1 MQLLMRPVCARHG
14 GSFGTITAVPMI
26 HRNWKLLKRFRSPQN
41 ADLGEKLFTKY
52 RKLVRLNTNQWVCQ
66 WQCSRQDWTSL
77 TTAGRLRPPPLCGFS
92 ITRRIPE
99 ELELKKWR
107 KTCQE
112 LHPSSLST
120 ALIRFRCTARS
131 AKGSVPQFCVAICSP
146 DNKYRPVGIWRK
158 IWKYPVFRS
167 STPMH
172 SCFPRVTSKV
182 ESDRE
187 PSFRHHCRV
196 KSQTVEDHDQPRE
209 DPAVFPGVPRYCRD
223 SKLFRGD
230 MAGDPSESTSRRS
243 ISFLSERGRSCWLN
257 TVEDHVC
264 TPFITT
270 TRWGLIASETQSA
283 LTSAPRGLSNATRR
297 KS

>member
-1 MQLLMRPVCARHG
+1 VLLRG
-14 GSFGTITAVPMI
+14 EI
-26 HRNWKLLKRFRSPQN
+26 HLSVSSKQREL
-41 ADLGEKLFTKY
+41 T
-52 RKLVRLNTNQWVCQ
+52 RLNVTNH
-66 WQCSRQDWTSL
+66 S
-77 TTAGRLRPPPLCGFS
+77 GRPQCGFS
-92 ITRRIPE
+92 ITRRIPAG
-99 ELELKKWR
+99 LKTWR

-131 AKGSVPQFCVAICSP
+131 AKGSVPQFCLAICSP
-146 DNKYRPVGIWRK
+146 DNKYLPAGTWRK

-172 SCFPRVTSKV
+172 GCFPRVTSKV

-187 PSFRHHCRV
+187 PSFRHPCRV
-196 KSQTVEDHDQPRE
+196 NSHPVEGHGQPRE
-209 DPAVFPGVPRYCRD
+209 DPAVFPGVPRYYRD
-223 SKLFRGD
+223 WKLFPGD
-230 MAGDPSESTSRRS
+230 MARDPSGSTRRRS
-243 ISFLSERGRSCWLN
+243 ISSLSERGRSCWLN
-257 TVEDHVC
+257 TVEDPVC
-264 TPFITT
+264 APFIRT

>member
-1 MQLLMRPVCARHG
+1 MLLRG
-14 GSFGTITAVPMI
+14 EI
-26 HRNWKLLKRFRSPQN
+26 HLSVSSKQREL
-41 ADLGEKLFTKY
+41 T
-52 RKLVRLNTNQWVCQ
+52 RLNLNH
-66 WQCSRQDWTSL
+66 S
-77 TTAGRLRPPPLCGFS
+77 GRPQCGFS
-92 ITRRIPE
+92 ITRRIPA
-99 ELELKKWR
+99 ELKKWR

-146 DNKYRPVGIWRK
+146 DNKYLPAGTWRK

-167 STPMH
+167 SAPMH
-172 SCFPRVTSKV
+172 GCFPRVTSKV

-187 PSFRHHCRV
+187 PSFRHHCRLN
-196 KSQTVEDHDQPRE
+196 SHTVEDHGQPRE
-209 DPAVFPGVPRYCRD
+209 DPAVFPGVPRYYRD

-264 TPFITT
+264 APFITT

>member
-1 MQLLMRPVCARHG
+1 M
-14 GSFGTITAVPMI
+14 
-26 HRNWKLLKRFRSPQN
+26 W
-41 ADLGEKLFTKY
+41 
-52 RKLVRLNTNQWVCQ
+52 
-66 WQCSRQDWTSL
+66 
-77 TTAGRLRPPPLCGFS
+77 FS
-92 ITRRIPE
+92 ITRRTAA
-99 ELELKKWR
+99 ELKAWR

-146 DNKYRPVGIWRK
+146 DNKYLPAGTWQK
-158 IWKYPVFRS
+158 IWKYPVVRS
-167 STPMH
+167 SAPMH
-172 SCFPRVTSKV
+172 GCFPRVTSKV

-196 KSQTVEDHDQPRE
+196 NSHTLEDHGQPKE
-209 DPAVFPGVPRYCRD
+209 DLAVFPGVPRYYRD

-243 ISFLSERGRSCWLN
+243 ISFPSERGRSCWLN
-257 TVEDHVC
+257 TVEDQVC
-264 TPFITT
+264 APFMTT